1 MHWVAETESQLQKI
15 GGTES
20 QIKQFQAEAEER
32 DVEENQQQQA
42 DYNGKAW
49 DYQSEMEG

>member
-1 MHWVAETESQLQKI
+1 MHWVAETESQLQKM

-32 DVEENQQQQA
+32 DAEENKQQQV
-42 DYNGKAW
+42 DYNGEAS